1 MESMAFPYSVSNF
14 RKLVTE
20 NRYYVDRTAYIEKME
35 RLDTPYNFFLRP
47 RRFGKSLTVSVLE
60 HYYDKQHKGDFELLF
75 GKYYIGKNPTP
86 LANSYL
92 VLKFDFSGVETASLD
107 RAMDSFLLKVKSGV
121 LTMMGRYSTIFT
133 PTDMET
139 IREQVNPAEVVIKL
153 QEIMLGK
160 VPVEKLYVLIDEYDH
175 FTNEIIAFHFS
186 EFAKIVSRNGT
197 VRKFF
202 EAIKEC
208 TGSGVVDRMFVTG
221 VSPITLDS
229 LTSGFNI
236 GTSLSL
242 KASMHDFMGF
252 TEEETLHLLHMA
264 GVPEADMEGTMAD
277 VRSWYNGYLFTDEAD
292 QRLYNPDMVLYF
304 ATNYRERRAYPKNL
318 LDTNM
323 ASDYGK
329 MRRMLDVGSRE
340 ANYAILEEIIL
351 QREVAANVTIM
362 FSFERPWSRDDFI
375 SLLFYMGLLTVKGA
389 AYGRMI
395 FQIPNHVI
403 EGLYYNFFQHL
414 LLQRAK
420 LLPDDLRIG
429 DRVVALAADGDV
441 EPLRDA
447 LEKVLKN
454 LDNRDA
460 RHFNE
465 KHVKMALM
473 SLLVPTGTYSVFS
486 EYPIGQGYADIVLLR
501 RPPINDPKRQYVF
514 ELKHLK
520 KNDADQLEEVSE
532 EGREQLRR
540 YLSHPLLKKGRGLY
554 GLPVGSGRVRG
565 EGVGGSAVGRDIS
578 AVLCFAPTCLT

>member
-1 MESMAFPYSVSNF
+1 MKSAAFPYGISNF
-14 RKLVTE
+14 KTLVSE
-20 NRYYVDRTAYIEKME
+20 GLLYIDRTVYLEKME
-35 RLDTPYNFFLRP
+35 GMDFLYNFFLRP
-47 RRFGKSLTVSVLE
+47 RRFGKSLTVSVME

-107 RAMDSFLLKVKSGV
+107 RTMDSFLVKVKNSV
-121 LTMMGRYSTIFT
+121 QTMMQAYPEHFKEKDLADIEAQTEPGLVINKMQQIMKASARNEKIF
-133 PTDMET
+133 
-139 IREQVNPAEVVIKL
+139 L
-153 QEIMLGK
+153 
-160 VPVEKLYVLIDEYDH
+160 LIDEYDH
-175 FTNEIIAFHFS
+175 FTNEIIAFHFN

-208 TGSGVVDRMFVTG
+208 TGNGIIDRMFVTG

-565 EGVGGSAVGRDIS
+565 EGAGGGADGLMGGGRAGRS
-578 AVLCFAPTCLT
+578 